1 VDAAKCLLGRLDAPG
16 NSALPLVNRFLKAL
30 HELSQA
36 GLAQLVQLGQTLASW
51 SVEIARMWRF
61 TKNNGITEGSCRHDI
76 LGLASISMQV
86 SKWGN
91 SLAIRLPQAVV
102 EALQL
107 KEGDEIEISVA
118 GAREFAVDRDRRRE
132 RALEILRNSNWKFPA
147 GWKFDREAANQR
159 EDGQETEDGKGIED
173 GHSYRSSPRGRRR
186 AG

>member
-1 VDAAKCLLGRLDAPG
+1 
-16 NSALPLVNRFLKAL
+16 
-30 HELSQA
+30 
-36 GLAQLVQLGQTLASW
+36 
-51 SVEIARMWRF
+51 
-61 TKNNGITEGSCRHDI
+61 
-76 LGLASISMQV
+76 MQV

-118 GAREFAVDRDRRRE
+118 GAREFVVDRDRRRE

-159 EDGQETEDGKGIED
+159 EDGQGMEDGREIQD
-173 GHSYRSSPRGRRR
+173 GPSNHSSPRGRRR